1 MYLSKLHNVS
11 VKIATC
17 LSPNYKTFLTTL
29 VQGQQ
34 YKMLWEIITRINDA
48 ILITESSSQHLH
60 HDLRMIQISFG
71 NIFSSGKINLFTYDS
86 NEATRW
92 QSKKYIFRIM
102 LSPFS
107 LRSFLGV
114 ESIWIFCKTLK
125 VGKAQDWQCF
135 DSPHKNV
142 LCFSLQ
148 GFFAAVKVY
157 PAFNNIEF

>member
-86 NEATRW
+86 NEATR
-92 QSKKYIFRIM
+92 
-102 LSPFS
+102 
-107 LRSFLGV
+107 
-114 ESIWIFCKTLK
+114 
-125 VGKAQDWQCF
+125 
-135 DSPHKNV
+135 
-142 LCFSLQ
+142 
-148 GFFAAVKVY
+148 
-157 PAFNNIEF
+157 